1 VPFYPARV
9 TSTGVPDSI
18 LLKMNA
24 RATET
29 GAFNTQRY
37 ETFSRNERTLLRQH
51 GIDPHDEST

>member
-1 VPFYPARV
+1 
-9 TSTGVPDSI
+9 
-18 LLKMNA
+18 MNA